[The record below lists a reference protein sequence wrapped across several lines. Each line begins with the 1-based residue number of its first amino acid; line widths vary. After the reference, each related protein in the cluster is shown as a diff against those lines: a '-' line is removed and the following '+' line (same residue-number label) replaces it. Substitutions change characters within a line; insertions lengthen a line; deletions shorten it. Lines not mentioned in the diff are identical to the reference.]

1 MIIRLFLFFLLNF
14 FLQPDCQVVSGFV
27 SRITTGA
34 PLPHGADAVVQVED
48 TELVEGEG
56 DEERVVRILESVSP
70 GTDVR
75 AVGVDIAEGEEV
87 LSGGVV
93 LGPSELG
100 LLASLGVTEVKVVAT
115 PTVAVLSTGN
125 EVRKTS
131 IIVDNLCCLLHSPQ
145 VVSPGEE
152 LGPGQIY
159 DSNRTS
165 LLAAVRKAGATPL
178 DLGIARDK

>member
-1 MIIRLFLFFLLNF
+1 M
-14 FLQPDCQVVSGFV
+14 
-27 SRITTGA
+27 
-34 PLPHGADAVVQVED
+34 VQVED

-56 DEERVVRILESVSP
+56 EEERVVRILESVSP

-93 LGPSELG
+93 LGPSEMG

-125 EVRKTS
+125 EVRKS
-131 IIVDNLCCLLHSPQ
+131 
-145 VVSPGEE
+145 
-152 LGPGQIY
+152 
-159 DSNRTS
+159 
-165 LLAAVRKAGATPL
+165 
-178 DLGIARDK
+178 